1 MQQQTFTN
9 MEQLKAK
16 IKANPYVKATALL
29 ILAPV
34 AAYDWLEKHK
44 VGVCTAIA
52 TSFILFFVIVACGS
66 CGKDKDELTPT
77 FNGGELVINDISAAY
92 STGVLR
98 QKTEFIAIHH
108 TAGSDNGKISDI
120 ARIHMKKNKWN
131 SIGYHYFID
140 VDGTVTQLRDDREV
154 APHSF
159 HYNYNS
165 VAIVMNGNFS
175 QHPVGSA
182 QYTSLVLLVRELM
195 AKYGL
200 NKDAVKRHCDL
211 NPNDTECPGKFFNLQ
226 QFKKDL

>member
-1 MQQQTFTN
+1 

-16 IKANPYVKATALL
+16 IKSNPYVKATALL

-44 VGVCTAIA
+44 VGVCTAFA
-52 TSFILFFVIVACGS
+52 TTLTIFIFILCCGA
-66 CGKDKDELTPT
+66 CGKDNDELTPT

-98 QKTEFIAIHH
+98 PKTEFIVIHH

-140 VDGTVTQLRDDREV
+140 VDGTVTQLRDDREC
-154 APHSF
+154 APHSY
-159 HYNYNS
+159 HYNNNS
-165 VAIVMNGNFS
+165 VAIVLNGNFS
-175 QHPVGSA
+175 NHPVGSA

-200 NKDAVKRHCDL
+200 GKDAVKRHCDL
-211 NPNDTECPGKFFNLQ
+211 NGNSTECPGTYFNLKT
-226 QFKKDL
+226 FKKDLQ

>member
-1 MQQQTFTN
+1 MGIKGRIIQSKHF
-9 MEQLKAK
+9 KALC
-16 IKANPYVKATALL
+16 LL

-44 VGVCTAIA
+44 VGVCTAFA
-52 TSFILFFVIVACGS
+52 TTLTIFLFILGCGACGN
-66 CGKDKDELTPT
+66 DNDELTPT

-98 QKTEFIAIHH
+98 PETKFIAIHH

-140 VDGTVTQLRDDREV
+140 IDGTVTQLRDDREV
-154 APHSF
+154 APHSY

-165 VAIVMNGNFS
+165 VAIVLNGNFS
-175 QHPVGSA
+175 NHPVGSA
-182 QYTSLVLLVRELM
+182 QYTALVLLVRKLM
-195 AKYGL
+195 EKYNL
-200 NKDAVKRHCDL
+200 DKDAVKRHCDL
-211 NPNDTECPGKFFNLQ
+211 NGNSTECPGTYFNLENL
-226 QFKKDL
+226 KKDL